1 MTILRDDMRR
11 TNSEKTSKNVLLVG
25 FIISILSLSLILLF
39 SLIFNQGEELT
50 ALQQQAQHLQTQLKE
65 SMNQVRTSS
74 LL

>member
-25 FIISILSLSLILLF
+25 LIISILSLYLILLF